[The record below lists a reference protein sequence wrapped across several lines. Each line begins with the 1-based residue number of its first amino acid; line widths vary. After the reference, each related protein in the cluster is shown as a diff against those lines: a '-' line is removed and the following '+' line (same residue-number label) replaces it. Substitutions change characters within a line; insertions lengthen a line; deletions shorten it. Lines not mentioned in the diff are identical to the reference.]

1 MEAPARAADA
11 VRTQDAATTA
21 SRKTLLQRV
30 LPYLLVA
37 PSLLLIFTFTI
48 WPSIQTVNDSLYE
61 PGRSTRD
68 ESGRRVPGEP
78 EFVGLQNY
86 ADLFDEAH
94 PLGGRFSAILVN
106 TVLFTAGTVL
116 IGLPLALVMALL
128 INRKIRGL
136 AFFRFSFFYPVLL
149 PLIGAANIWAFMYA
163 NTTGLINTVLD
174 SLGLAS
180 VDWLGQPDLVLFSVI
195 IVNVWKQTGFYMIF
209 YLAGLQGISR
219 DVYEAADLD
228 GANYFQQ
235 LAYITL
241 PLLRRTTLFI
251 VVVSST
257 FAFQTVE
264 QLEALNRGQPADR
277 ANLVLYFIYQNIG
290 SARNL
295 GYINAMTVILV
306 GILLIFTVSNFFLFE
321 RGGREDA

>member
-1 MEAPARAADA
+1 ME
-11 VRTQDAATTA
+11 TSATSATH
-21 SRKTLLQRV
+21 KTLLQRAM
-30 LPYLLVA
+30 PYLLIA

-68 ESGRRVPGEP
+68 ETGRRVTGELT
-78 EFVGLQNY
+78 FVGLENY

-94 PLGGRFSAILVN
+94 PLGGRFAAVLVN
-106 TVLFTAGTVL
+106 TIVFTAGTVL
-116 IGLPLALVMALL
+116 IGLPLALLLALL
-128 INRKIRGL
+128 INRNIRGL
-136 AFFRFSFFYPVLL
+136 AFLRFSFFYPVLL

-163 NTTGLINTVLD
+163 NTTGLINTVLT
-174 SLGLAS
+174 SFGLDS
-180 VDWLGQPDLVLFSVI
+180 VDWLGQPDLVLISVI
-195 IVNVWKQTGFYMIF
+195 VVNIWKQAGFFMIF

-219 DVYEAADLD
+219 DIYEAADLD
-228 GANYFQQ
+228 GASYFEQ

-251 VVVSST
+251 VVVSAT

-277 ANLVLYFIYQNIG
+277 ANLLLYFIFQNIG

-306 GILLIFTVSNFFLFE
+306 GILLVFTVSNFLLFE
-321 RGGREDA
+321 RGGREDE